1 MQQEESAKCAEEPL
15 GLNDSSEPE
24 GYRLID
30 VSCIKVL
37 MSALLCSECVGSSL
51 ERTESGKGIHFE
63 FVVLCTTCG
72 EVARALHSVNIG
84 DTRLNELAARIDL
97 SARDSGVSFTK
108 LSHLF
113 TGINLPP
120 PMCLKTAKKVAAK
133 VHDAA
138 VTAAGKVMRSAAQSV
153 RKAKIVAKDELLD
166 VCVTFDG
173 TWHKRG
179 HTSHF
184 AVKATRTKVAKAQV
198 KTLKSSTP
206 SHKRRKME
214 AVAKAQKDHAEEGL
228 TVVRHRRSEHVE
240 KCSSGSSVQSTEL
253 TLQNLLTVTPV
264 TRSKGMDDDEDKG
277 SWAGESGDS
286 STTSKKSS
294 QWSIAYGFVADI
306 VFHLPPLLPAS

>member
-1 MQQEESAKCAEEPL
+1 MSVIERKIAMMQQEESAKCAEEPL

-84 DTRLNELAARIDL
+84 DTRLNELAARINL

-120 PMCLKTAKKVAAK
+120 SMCLKTAKKVAAK

-166 VCVTFDG
+166 VCVPFDG

-184 AVKATRTKVAKAQV
+184 GGRCGAGLESLKKVKGLGGKGKLTNIKIKKPTNYYACALKDTHLMLQPCSVKCMLVSCIHTLLTRSQGTALAP
-198 KTLKSSTP
+198 LGWTP
-206 SHKRRKME
+206 
-214 AVAKAQKDHAEEGL
+214 G
-228 TVVRHRRSEHVE
+228 TT
-240 KCSSGSSVQSTEL
+240 STE
-253 TLQNLLTVTPV
+253 V
-264 TRSKGMDDDEDKG
+264 R
-277 SWAGESGDS
+277 
-286 STTSKKSS
+286 TSRKRENH
-294 QWSIAYGFVADI
+294 Q
-306 VFHLPPLLPAS
+306 HLGHTSRPSPRR

>member
-1 MQQEESAKCAEEPL
+1 MSVIERKIAMMQQEESAKCAEEPL

-138 VTAAGKVMRSAAQSV
+138 ATAAGKVMRSAAQSV

-184 AVKATRTKVAKAQV
+184 GGRCGAGLESLKKVKGLGGKGKLTNIKIKKPTNYYACALKDNAPDVTAMQRKVYAS
-198 KTLKSSTP
+198 LLHSYST
-206 SHKRRKME
+206 
-214 AVAKAQKDHAEEGL
+214 DEEP
-228 TVVRHRRSEHVE
+228 RHSACPTGMDSWLHF
-240 KCSSGSSVQSTEL
+240 
-253 TLQNLLTVTPV
+253 N
-264 TRSKGMDDDEDKG
+264 RSKDLKE
-277 SWAGESGDS
+277 AGES
-286 STTSKKSS
+286 
-294 QWSIAYGFVADI
+294 
-306 VFHLPPLLPAS
+306 PASWPHKPAFS

>member
-1 MQQEESAKCAEEPL
+1 MSVIERKIAMMQQEESAKCAEEPL

-173 TWHKRG
+173 TWNKRG

-184 AVKATRTKVAKAQV
+184 GGRCGAGLESLKKVKGLGGKGKLTNIKIKKPTNYYACALKDNAPDVTAMQRKVYAS
-198 KTLKSSTP
+198 LLHSYST
-206 SHKRRKME
+206 
-214 AVAKAQKDHAEEGL
+214 DEEP
-228 TVVRHRRSEHVE
+228 RHSACPTGMDSWHHF
-240 KCSSGSSVQSTEL
+240 
-253 TLQNLLTVTPV
+253 N
-264 TRSKGMDDDEDKG
+264 RSKDLKE
-277 SWAGESGDS
+277 AGES
-286 STTSKKSS
+286 
-294 QWSIAYGFVADI
+294 
-306 VFHLPPLLPAS
+306 PASWPPKPAFS

>member
-1 MQQEESAKCAEEPL
+1 MSVIERKIAMMQQEESAKCAEEPL

-84 DTRLNELAARIDL
+84 DTRLNELAVRIDL

-184 AVKATRTKVAKAQV
+184 GGRCGAGLESLKKVKGLGGKGKLTNIKIKKPTNYYACALKDNAPDVTAMQRKVYAS
-198 KTLKSSTP
+198 LLHSYST
-206 SHKRRKME
+206 
-214 AVAKAQKDHAEEGL
+214 DEEP
-228 TVVRHRRSEHVE
+228 RHSA
-240 KCSSGSSVQSTEL
+240 CPT
-253 TLQNLLTVTPV
+253 
-264 TRSKGMDDDEDKG
+264 GMD
-277 SWAGESGDS
+277 SWHHFNRGKDLKEAGES
-286 STTSKKSS
+286 
-294 QWSIAYGFVADI
+294 
-306 VFHLPPLLPAS
+306 PASWPHKPAFS